1 MRLLNNVVRATV
13 PEHFRRS
20 LDASWKEGVV
30 AQVMISIFDYYL
42 IPYALFL
49 GANNQMVGLLV
60 ALPNLMASLTQF
72 IAVRGVEIAG
82 TRRNVLIRGIGLQA
96 ILLMPVVLLGV
107 IPLPGKIPILIVLIT
122 IYRVLGSF
130 IGPAWGSLVSDYLP
144 EGQRGQYFGWRQRM
158 VSIAGI
164 AGISFWGSLLYLLK
178 FISQGFA
185 FAVLFSAAVIFRF
198 ISFYFVR
205 KMADVPV
212 HPAPGADFTFWMFIR
227 RFRESNF
234 VKFIL
239 YATGITFAIQLASPY
254 FSVHL
259 LKNLH
264 FNYLSYMAVN
274 LASVVAGI
282 AAFPLWGRNAD
293 IVGNAKVLKSTS
305 FMIPLVPLMWMFAR
319 NVYELVLI
327 EMFSG
332 FVFSGFSLAA
342 SNFIYD
348 AVSPA
353 KRVRC
358 LGYYNVINGGAI
370 FLGATLGGY
379 LSDKLPPIFG
389 FSIITLFL
397 LSAICRF
404 LADLFLSPH
413 FREVRAETTPASSMQ
428 LYLSVAGIRP
438 LIGENTEP
446 ETYPDLRPER
456 DKYDKTS

>member
-1 MRLLNNVVRATV
+1 MRLLKNVISASL
-13 PEHFRRS
+13 PDHIKRS

-49 GANNQMVGLLV
+49 GATNQQVGLLV
-60 ALPNLMASLTQF
+60 AIPNLMSSLTQF

-82 TRRNVLIRGIGLQA
+82 TRRKVLIYGIGVQA
-96 ILLMPVVLLGV
+96 VLLIPVVLLAV
-107 IPLPGKIPILIVLIT
+107 IPLPVKITILIVLIT
-122 IYRVLGSF
+122 FYRVLGSF

-164 AGISFWGSLLYLLK
+164 VGVSFWGSLLYLLK
-178 FISQGFA
+178 FVSQGFGFLVLFA
-185 FAVLFSAAVIFRF
+185 AAVLFRF
-198 ISFYFVR
+198 ISFYFVH
-205 KMADVPV
+205 KMSDVPV
-212 HPAPGADFTFWMFIR
+212 HSEPGSDFTFWMFIR

-239 YATGITFAIQLASPY
+239 YASSITFAIQLAAPY
-254 FSVHL
+254 FSVHM

-282 AAFPLWGRNAD
+282 VAYPLWGRNAD
-293 IVGNAKVLKSTS
+293 IIGNAKVLKSTS
-305 FMIPLVPLMWMFAR
+305 FMIPVIPIMWMFAT

-358 LGYYNVINGGAI
+358 LGYYNVINGAAI

-389 FSIITLFL
+389 YPIITLFL
-397 LSAICRF
+397 LSGICRL
-404 LADLFLSPH
+404 LADFILSPH
-413 FREVRAETTPASSMQ
+413 FKEVRATTKPASSTQ
-428 LYLSVAGIRP
+428 LYLSVVGIRP
-438 LIGENTEP
+438 LVGENTEP
-446 ETYPDLRPER
+446 EVYPDLRPER
-456 DKYDKTS
+456 EKHEETS